1 MKKILQRYSTLYSSL
16 DVLKSVTTFEEV
28 VLSFPVIF
36 WFLGYHELFPKWCIY
51 TALFLILWIQ
61 FKLDYTKYRLP
72 RDLYA
77 FIQKLESQK
86 DELSEFINSSE
97 KLLNLFEQESKNKD
111 HSPLSS
117 YIRPEFARHI
127 LSSDNP
133 KELTDKEI
141 VEDIKLAHREAMND
155 LSECS
160 DTIYDAKHLL
170 DRVLRK
176 LNAE

>member
-72 RDLYA
+72 RDL
-77 FIQKLESQK
+77 FRS
-86 DELSEFINSSE
+86 LS
-97 KLLNLFEQESKNKD
+97 
-111 HSPLSS
+111 
-117 YIRPEFARHI
+117 
-127 LSSDNP
+127 
-133 KELTDKEI
+133 
-141 VEDIKLAHREAMND
+141 
-155 LSECS
+155 
-160 DTIYDAKHLL
+160 
-170 DRVLRK
+170 LRK
-176 LNAE
+176 MNYLSLLIQVRNY